1 MKKIL
6 FAATF
11 ALFASTQV
19 FAIAGIG
26 VHYITNTGSLG
37 ASTGSITFTEPT
49 TGLSEQMIVS
59 QEKSEGLKG
68 LGFKLWIDLLP
79 LVDIEGTFNIAAAR
93 YNTTLIIPAM
103 GKTIPLNF
111 PVEAPYSMLFDGGAS
126 PIYGIATGDVSVTY
140 PFDVIPLI
148 TPYIGLGVSYFIST
162 PVVNADF
169 VEKVVATVDITDPT
183 AVDGIGNAVVET
195 LKNSDYESGMG
206 GHIIAGVRVKPPI
219 IPIAAYANCKYYFGG
234 NTNSKFSQG
243 LVLEVGGGFAL

>member
-6 FAATF
+6 FAVTIAI
-11 ALFASTQV
+11 FASTQA

-26 VHYITNTGSLG
+26 AHYITNTGSLG
-37 ASTGSITFTEPT
+37 ASD
-49 TGLSEQMIVS
+49 GLIGNGLIYVE

-79 LVDIEGTFNIAAAR
+79 LVDIEGTFNIAATR
-93 YNTTLIIPAM
+93 YNTILTIPTM
-103 GKTIPLNF
+103 NKTIPLTF
-111 PVEAPYSMLFDGGAS
+111 PVEAPYSMLFDEAAS

-162 PVVNADF
+162 PVVNAAF
-169 VEKVVATVDITDPT
+169 VENVLANTVDFTDV
-183 AVDGIGNAVVET
+183 AGLADGSAFNNVGSAVVDA

-206 GHIIAGVRVKPPI
+206 GHIIAGVRVKPPV